1 MRNKK
6 EFTKRFLNIRLGV
19 LAMACLLVLAGAWLV
34 RGHLPHEPF
43 KTDIRNVF
51 QPPGHEFIFGTDQLG
66 RCVACRILYGAATS
80 LYAAVIAV
88 LIVFVVGT
96 AIGVIAAY
104 AGGIV
109 DRVLMRI
116 ALIFQAFPNFIL
128 AVAVAGMLGSGI
140 RNGVLALCAVYWI
153 TYARLSRSL
162 VLSIR
167 ESEYIRAARICGAG
181 PVAIITRYILP
192 NMISPLVVT
201 AALDVGSFILSMAGL
216 SFLGLGPERPTAE
229 WGATMSEARTYM
241 QQAPWCIVFPGL
253 ALLVIVVLFN
263 LLGDALRDKI
273 DEH

>member
-1 MRNKK
+1 MRKS
-6 EFTKRFLNIRLGV
+6 TGWIHIRLI
-19 LAMACLLVLAGAWLV
+19 LLTAACLFVLIGAWLV
-34 RGHLPHEPF
+34 RGILPHEPF
-43 KTDIRNVF
+43 RTNVR
-51 QPPGHEFIFGTDQLG
+51 QALLAPGGDFIFGTDQLG

-88 LIVFVVGT
+88 VAVFIVGT

-109 DRVLMRI
+109 DRILMKI
-116 ALIFQAFPNFIL
+116 TLIFQAFPNFIL
-128 AVAVAGMLGSGI
+128 AVAVAGMLGSGL
-140 RNGVLALCAVYWI
+140 RNGILALCAVYWI
-153 TYARLSRSL
+153 TYARLARSL
-162 VLSIR
+162 VLGIR
-167 ESEYIRAARICGAG
+167 DSEYIRAARICGAG
-181 PVAIITRYILP
+181 PVQIIVKYILP

-241 QQAPWCIVFPGL
+241 QQAPWCIIFPGL
-253 ALLVIVVLFN
+253 ALLIIVVLFN

-273 DEH
+273 DEC

>member
-1 MRNKK
+1 MKT
-6 EFTKRFLNIRLGV
+6 TKRFLNIRLAV
-19 LAMACLLVLAGAWLV
+19 LAAVCLFILIGAWMV
-34 RGHLPHEPF
+34 RGYLPHQPF
-43 KTDIRNVF
+43 KTDIRNAF
-51 QPPGHEFIFGTDQLG
+51 QPPCYEYIFGTDQLG

-88 LIVFVVGT
+88 VLVFASGT
-96 AIGVIAAY
+96 AVGVIAAY

-109 DRVLMRI
+109 DRILMKI
-116 ALIFQAFPNFIL
+116 TLIFQAFPNFIL
-128 AVAVAGMLGSGI
+128 AVAVAGMLGAGL

-153 TYARLSRSL
+153 TYARLARSL

-181 PVAIITRYILP
+181 PAAIIIRYILP

-229 WGATMSEARTYM
+229 WGATMSEARTYI

-273 DEH
+273 DG